1 MSSRSE
7 ARQPVVTMLDTV
19 VLRLEAMI
27 VEDLDPGMQMPSEGD
42 LAVMCNVSRL
52 TIREAL
58 KVLAGRGL
66 VEMSRGRRPT
76 VREPDSSVLSGYLA
90 VAIRRDPR
98 ALLELNDVRQ
108 SLEVLTATLAS
119 QRASRAS
126 LAAIEAA
133 LEGMEA
139 AADRGMEDPADRG
152 PDAAEQYHE
161 ADVAFH
167 EAVALAGGNRMLAFL
182 LQGLE
187 ESLRRSFHQ
196 SFKGRM
202 ARGASVQ
209 AAIDAHREIFDRIR
223 DGDSAGAA
231 HAMQSHLK
239 EAERD
244 LRAVLRGDNPNA

>member
-1 MSSRSE
+1 MTSPDPI
-7 ARQPVVTMLDTV
+7 APVATTLDTV
-19 VLRLEAMI
+19 VSRLEAII
-27 VEDLDPGMQMPSEGD
+27 VDDLDPGMQMQSEGD
-42 LAVMCNVSRL
+42 LALTCNVSRL

-66 VEMSRGRRPT
+66 VELSRGRKPT

-98 ALLELNDVRQ
+98 ALLELGEVRQ

-119 QRASRAS
+119 QHAGRAS

-139 AADRGMEDPADRG
+139 AAERG
-152 PDAAEQYHE
+152 PDAAEEYHE

-167 EAVALAGGNRMLAFL
+167 EAVALASGNRMLAFL
-182 LQGLE
+182 LEGLE

-202 ARGASVQ
+202 ARGGSIQDV
-209 AAIDAHREIFDRIR
+209 IDAHREILERIR
-223 DGDSAGAA
+223 DRDAAGATR
-231 HAMQSHLK
+231 AMRTHLK
-239 EAERD
+239 DAERD
-244 LRAVLRGDNPNA
+244 LRAAIRGDNTPS